1 MKTIFACEENCCGS
15 EYHFSLLH
23 LDRHEKFGTNQ
34 SSKVEQGGSEAERE
48 REATHAQEI
57 QATAYV
63 HEQLMRQQ
71 KGW

>member
-1 MKTIFACEENCCGS
+1 MKTIFAWEEYCFGS
-15 EYHFSLLH
+15 EYHYSLLR
-23 LDRHEKFGTNQ
+23 LDRHEKYGTNQ
-34 SSKVEQGGSEAERE
+34 SSKAEQGGAEAERE
-48 REATHAQEI
+48 RAATHAQEI

>member
-15 EYHFSLLH
+15 EYHYSLLR

-34 SSKVEQGGSEAERE
+34 SSKVEQSDAEAGRE
-48 REATHAQEI
+48 MAAPHAQEI
-57 QATAYV
+57 QATAYE